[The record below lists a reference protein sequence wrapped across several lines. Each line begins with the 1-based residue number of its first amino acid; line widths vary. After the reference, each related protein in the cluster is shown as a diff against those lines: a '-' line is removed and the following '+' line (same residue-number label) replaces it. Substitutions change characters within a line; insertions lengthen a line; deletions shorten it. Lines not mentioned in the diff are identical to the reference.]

1 MGNESLKSAEVAKL
15 LLYWNWW
22 IFKKRTIQDVNC
34 EKRSRW
40 LFFFPPWLFTFA
52 RTIIIYFSI
61 LYVAENSEDLR
72 HCPAAIW
79 YLWQIQPLA
88 AQCLSCSVLPKE
100 RKKHLSGKL
109 KTSSRDKVT
118 VTFPSE
124 NGQPT
129 FRWNFSDSFALC

>member
-1 MGNESLKSAEVAKL
+1 MLNCSCTETDEYLKKEL
-15 LLYWNWW
+15 
-22 IFKKRTIQDVNC
+22 FKMWTARRGQDDF
-34 EKRSRW
+34 
-40 LFFFPPWLFTFA
+40 FFFPPWLFTFA